1 MKNMILGL
9 VFTAILFTPWAD
21 RSAKTTNPK
30 RKDGGASTTKKSKL
44 PRIKWTPL
52 QVFISTKYAST
63 TVIFLHAN
71 VSTYSNQEL
80 SEIYETVCQRNHEEK
95 EGQHNSPYIKI
106 QVNPLQI
113 HCNCQITKQLI
124 LNRLPLQF
132 QQAARKMPSSVKG
145 WSDLFI
151 KCPDIGEAILGP
163 LDVESALACRMV
175 CTEWRHLVNNF
186 KPGMV
191 GS

>member
-1 MKNMILGL
+1 MNA
-9 VFTAILFTPWAD
+9 F
-21 RSAKTTNPK
+21 
-30 RKDGGASTTKKSKL
+30 ASFYQYK
-44 PRIKWTPL
+44 IC
-52 QVFISTKYAST
+52 FNNCD
-63 TVIFLHAN
+63 FLHAN
-71 VSTYSNQEL
+71 VSTYNQEL
-80 SEIYETVCQRNHEEK
+80 SEIYETVCQRNHDEK
-95 EGQHNSPYIKI
+95 EGQHNTPSIKI
-106 QVNPLQI
+106 QVNPSQI

-124 LNRLPLQF
+124 LNRIPLQF

-151 KCPDIGEAILGP
+151 KCPDIGEAILRP